1 MTEQS
6 IQIAVA
12 RADMFISWVLAL
24 PWKRIGLSLLIAVI
38 VVHIIKRAVIE
49 MGDKHAVGNDFDRRP
64 DILGDGDDVRGGTN
78 ER

>member
-1 MTEQS
+1 MTEQG

-12 RADMFISWVLAL
+12 RADMFVSWVLAL

-38 VVHIIKRAVIE
+38 VVHVTKRAIIE
-49 MGDKHAVGNDFDRRP
+49 RGEGHAVGDNFDRCP
-64 DILGDGDDVRGGTN
+64 DTLGDGNDVRGGTD